1 MNAFARKVVPD
12 SDDTAPRANRR
23 RRRTRYLAA
32 RPSSPTP
39 PAPALLAAPADF
51 ERDVLPLAD
60 ELFACALRYTRDAAD
75 ADDLVQE
82 TLLRALGAWSRF
94 IPGSNCRAWLLRILT
109 NSFINNYRRRRRYR
123 RFAHE
128 TGEDAVVALYGHDVE
143 RSANPSRDML
153 EHTLGDEVRAA
164 LDTLAD
170 DYRKVIELADLQ
182 GVRYR
187 DIAESLGV
195 PIGTVMSR
203 LFRARRQLEELLR
216 DYAANDYGIS
226 RAA

>member
-1 MNAFARKVVPD
+1 MRVK
-12 SDDTAPRANRR
+12 
-23 RRRTRYLAA
+23 
-32 RPSSPTP
+32 
-39 PAPALLAAPADF
+39 APAGKLTRIPTRARQATDF
-51 ERDVLPLAD
+51 EREVLPLTP
-60 ELFACALRYTRDAAD
+60 ELFACALRYTRQPAE

-128 TGEDAVVALYGHDVE
+128 TGDDAVNALYGNDVE
-143 RSANPSRDML
+143 RATNPQRHMHD
-153 EHTLGDEVRAA
+153 ETLGDEVSAA
-164 LDTLAD
+164 LASLGE
-170 DYRKVIELADLQ
+170 DYRRVVELADLQ
-182 GVRYR
+182 GIRYR
-187 DIAESLGV
+187 EIAEMLGV

-203 LFRARRQLEELLR
+203 LFRARRVLEEQLR
-216 DYAANDYGIS
+216 EYAATDHGIK